1 MTTRVL
7 IIDDHP
13 LLRRGVMQLLELE
26 NDLEPVGEASD
37 GSEGLQLAQ
46 ELDPDLILLDL
57 NMEGMTGVE
66 TLRALRDQGSEACVV
81 VLTVSDS
88 DEDITNSLRAGANG
102 YLLKYMEPEALV
114 AQLQRAAQGEV
125 VISDTLTSSLARA
138 LTRDRPTSESNL
150 DTLTA
155 REREILRHLARGES
169 NKTIARNLG
178 ITEGITEG
186 TTKVHVKNLLKKM
199 NFRSRVEA
207 AVWAVEKGFR

>member
-46 ELDPDLILLDL
+46 KLDPDLILLDL
-57 NMEGMTGVE
+57 NMDGMTGVE
-66 TLRALRDQGSEACVV
+66 TLRALREQGSEACVV

-88 DEDITNSLRAGANG
+88 DEDITNALRAGANG
-102 YLLKYMEPEALV
+102 YLLKDMEPEALV
-114 AQLQRAAQGEV
+114 AQLRRAAEGEV
-125 VISDTLTSSLARA
+125 VISDTLSSSLARA
-138 LTRDRPTSESNL
+138 LTKDRPTSESNL

-178 ITEGITEG
+178 ITEG

-207 AVWAVEKGFR
+207 AVWAVQKGFK

>member
-46 ELDPDLILLDL
+46 KLDPDLILLDL
-57 NMEGMTGVE
+57 NMDGMTGVE
-66 TLRALRDQGSEACVV
+66 TLRALREQGSEACVV

-102 YLLKYMEPEALV
+102 YLLKDMEPEALV
-114 AQLQRAAQGEV
+114 AQLRRAAEGEV

-138 LTRDRPTSESNL
+138 LTKDRPTSESNL

-178 ITEGITEG
+178 ITEG

-207 AVWAVEKGFR
+207 AVWAVQKGFK

>member
-26 NDLEPVGEASD
+26 NELEPVGEASD
-37 GSEGLQLAQ
+37 GREGLQLAQ

-102 YLLKYMEPEALV
+102 YLLKDMEPEALV

-178 ITEGITEG
+178 ITEG

>member
-102 YLLKYMEPEALV
+102 YLLKDMEPEALV

>member
-178 ITEGITEG
+178 ITEG
-186 TTKVHVKNLLKKM
+186 TTKVHVKNLLNKM

>member
-26 NDLEPVGEASD
+26 TDLEPVGEASD
-37 GSEGLQLAQ
+37 GSEGLRLAR
-46 ELDPDLILLDL
+46 ELNPDLILLDL
-57 NMEGMTGVE
+57 NMDGMSGVE
-66 TLRALRDQGSEACVV
+66 TLRALRSEGSEACVV

-88 DEDITNSLRAGANG
+88 DEDITASLRAGANG
-102 YLLKYMEPEALV
+102 YLLKDMEPEELV
-114 AQLQRAAQGEV
+114 AQLRRAGKDEV

-138 LTRDRPTSESNL
+138 LTRDRPQDDSNV
-150 DTLTA
+150 DSLTA
-155 REREILRHLARGES
+155 RERDILRHLARGES
-169 NKTIARNLG
+169 NKAIARNL
-178 ITEGITEG
+178 GITEG

-207 AVWAVEKGFR
+207 AVWAVEKGFK

>member
-102 YLLKYMEPEALV
+102 YLLKDMEPEALV

-178 ITEGITEG
+178 ITEG

>member
-46 ELDPDLILLDL
+46 KLAPDLILLDL
-57 NMEGMTGVE
+57 NMDGMTGVE
-66 TLRALRDQGSEACVV
+66 TLRALREQGSEACVV

-88 DEDITNSLRAGANG
+88 DEDITNALRAGANG
-102 YLLKYMEPEALV
+102 YLLKDMEPEALV
-114 AQLQRAAQGEV
+114 AQLRRAAEGEV

-138 LTRDRPTSESNL
+138 LTKDRPTSESNL

-178 ITEGITEG
+178 ITEG

-207 AVWAVEKGFR
+207 AVWAVQKGFK

>member
-26 NDLEPVGEASD
+26 TDLEPVGEASNGND
-37 GSEGLQLAQ
+37 GLDQAR

-57 NMEGMTGVE
+57 NMAGMSGVE
-66 TLRALRDQGSEACVV
+66 TLRALRDAGSEACVV

-102 YLLKYMEPEALV
+102 YLLKDMEPEALV
-114 AQLQRAAQGEV
+114 AQLRRAAAGEV

-138 LTRDRPTSESNL
+138 LTKDRPSSESNL

-155 REREILRHLARGES
+155 REREIRRHLARGES
-169 NKTIARNLG
+169 NKTIARNL
-178 ITEGITEG
+178 GITEG

-207 AVWAVEKGFR
+207 AVWAVQKGFK